1 MTLHKRIDL
10 ANKLEKNGEIRIGND
25 LAIDIGGL
33 VKVISDEELVHP
45 IYETPLENP
54 MTWDT
59 FTHLYLLNK

>member
-10 ANKLEKNGEIRIGND
+10 ANKLIKNGEIRIGND
-25 LAIDIGGL
+25 IAIDIGGL
-33 VKVISDEELVHP
+33 VKVVTDEELVHP
-45 IYETPLENP
+45 RLKTPLENP